1 MTQTQAGFS
10 AVNAKVEYSVN
21 GTVWTNIS
29 GFANSVKP
37 GAGTRQTGVRFTH
50 DGDIAIITA
59 GKRGSMDV
67 DVSVVYTE
75 AASPDPFEALRAVFE
90 TVTGGPVYLRW
101 TPKGD
106 TPGNSLFTSDVSVL
120 KKLDYPSTDS
130 EDAKPLAISFTIE
143 TAKLTKSVITT

>member
-1 MTQTQAGFS
+1 MTQATGFS

-37 GAGTRQTGVRFTH
+37 GAGTRQTGIRFTAE
-50 DGDIAIITA
+50 GDTAIITS

-67 DVSVVYTE
+67 DVSVIYTE
-75 AASPDPFEALRAVFE
+75 AASPDPFEAMRAAYESVG
-90 TVTGGPVYLRW
+90 GGPVYLRW
-101 TPKGD
+101 APKGD
-106 TPGNSLFTSDVSVL
+106 TPGNSLFTSDVGVL
-120 KKLDYPSTDS
+120 KKFDYPSTDS

-143 TAKLTKSVITT
+143 TAKLTKSTITT